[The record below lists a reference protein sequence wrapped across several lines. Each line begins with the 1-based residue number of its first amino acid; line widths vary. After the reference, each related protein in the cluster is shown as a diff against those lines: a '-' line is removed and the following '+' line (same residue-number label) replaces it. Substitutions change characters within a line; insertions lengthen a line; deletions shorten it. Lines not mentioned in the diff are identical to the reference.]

1 MNKTFKV
8 VFNKARGV
16 MTVVNEATSSVQKKG
31 MRTLVIATTAA
42 IAASATWA
50 ATVNVGGAGAYIGSS
65 QEEIVYDASA
75 EGKISITYQDDSTTL
90 IKANGYASA
99 GNYGAVTNW
108 QAKQEAT
115 VNVADSVFEGNS
127 AKHAGGAM
135 TIFQDGKL
143 GDSAPTHHVTGST
156 FKGNTASGKGGGAI
170 AFLSDS
176 VVAKEGTTVIS
187 GSTFEENKSLGTK
200 DQQGGGAL
208 RIEGTAVEVTG
219 DSSFIGNTSALNGGA
234 IYVHAVESSLT
245 VDGATFE
252 KNTAGK
258 NGGAIVFLSDGKTDN
273 DQKLVVSNAKFTG
286 NSAVKKGGAIAW
298 LQMEKNQTREQNL
311 VINIATFSGN
321 EAETGG
327 AISAEDTLTISGA
340 SSFNGNKATLQGG
353 AISILGTGTL
363 GGELV
368 ISEGTE
374 ESHVIFSNNEVTGT
388 NSSSQGGAIYNSGL
402 INIGD
407 YTEFT
412 SNSATIGGA
421 ISNQSTKDNVIGN
434 HVSFDGNTAE
444 WAGAIFNQRSN
455 LKIGDNVSFVNNK
468 ATGTTPGVTAD
479 DYGDAGMGG
488 AIQNQGTSESTL
500 TIGSK
505 AYFEGNSSKHSY
517 GGAIANYAHKGTDA
531 GIIVTNIGAD
541 AQFIG
546 NSAALGG
553 GAIFNNGTL
562 NFEATPP
569 SPAIQL
575 VVCLTTST
583 TKASSMSRPVRLPL
597 TAALPVRV
605 LWSSLMTPD

>member
-1 MNKTFKV
+1 M
-8 VFNKARGV
+8 
-16 MTVVNEATSSVQKKG
+16 S
-31 MRTLVIATTAA
+31 
-42 IAASATWA
+42 
-50 ATVNVGGAGAYIGSS
+50 
-65 QEEIVYDASA
+65 
-75 EGKISITYQDDSTTL
+75 
-90 IKANGYASA
+90 
-99 GNYGAVTNW
+99 
-108 QAKQEAT
+108 
-115 VNVADSVFEGNS
+115 
-127 AKHAGGAM
+127 
-135 TIFQDGKL
+135 
-143 GDSAPTHHVTGST
+143 PGST

-234 IYVHAVESSLT
+234 SYVHAVESSLT

-252 KNTAGK
+252 KTLLVKMAEL
-258 NGGAIVFLSDGKTDN
+258 LSFSVTEKTDN

-388 NSSSQGGAIYNSGL
+388 NSSSKVVRFIIQDRSILATIRSSPAIAPRSAVQFPTRAL
-402 INIGD
+402 KI
-407 YTEFT
+407 T
-412 SNSATIGGA
+412 SSATTFPLMEIQQNGLA
-421 ISNQSTKDNVIGN
+421 PSS
-434 HVSFDGNTAE
+434 
-444 WAGAIFNQRSN
+444 NQRSN
-455 LKIGDNVSFVNNK
+455 LKM
-468 ATGTTPGVTAD
+468 AT
-479 DYGDAGMGG
+479 M
-488 AIQNQGTSESTL
+488 
-500 TIGSK
+500 
-505 AYFEGNSSKHSY
+505 
-517 GGAIANYAHKGTDA
+517 
-531 GIIVTNIGAD
+531 
-541 AQFIG
+541 
-546 NSAALGG
+546 SAL
-553 GAIFNNGTL
+553 
-562 NFEATPP
+562 
-569 SPAIQL
+569 
-575 VVCLTTST
+575 ST
-583 TKASSMSRPVRLPL
+583 TRPPAPLLESQLMIMAMPAWAAPFRIKAQANPR
-597 TAALPVRV
+597 
-605 LWSSLMTPD
+605 